1 MSLMTKALP
10 KQGNYLLVWYKN
22 VINKVLLFKNRQI
35 ELNFYFTENLQGSNA
50 DCRSVGTFF
59 GQRKRS
65 ATGHDGSP
73 AFDQRGQFQQK
84 FKCRI
89 PASETKFDP

>member
-1 MSLMTKALP
+1 MGK
-10 KQGNYLLVWYKN
+10 YKN
-22 VINKVLLFKNRQI
+22 VIGKQSMYFLKIRQI
-35 ELNFYFTENLQGSNA
+35 ELNLYFTENLQGSNA
-50 DCRSVGTFF
+50 NCRSVGTFF